1 MKRHIV
7 FPLDFDSRAYLLKE
21 PGEHWEESAK
31 KLHFENRAT
40 LIEEL
45 RVEFG
50 ELNFEQKLQNF
61 KDLGQSPLSIISHHN
76 ILYKQ
81 AQDAFIYGFYYP
93 ALTSACALG
102 ERVFNHLILD
112 LRDNYRSTSKYKEI
126 CKKQSFQDWG
136 STIKILADWGVFQH
150 PDIEPEFHKL
160 KEMRMRSIHFNPET
174 SKNLRSDALAALS
187 YVALIIHLQFGTAAG
202 QKWMIDGTKGA
213 FFIKKDAEQDPFI
226 AKYYLPQCPLVGP
239 YYAMNFNQEG
249 HWLFFDWNN
258 YDNREISDE
267 EFAKLFKDKTP
278 EQRAPTSVPVAAN
291 VHVHTIVR

>member
-7 FPLDFDSRAYLLKE
+7 IPYVFDTRANFLKE

-31 KLHFENRAT
+31 ILYLENQAKI
-40 LIEEL
+40 IEGL
-45 RVEFG
+45 RVELG

-61 KDLGQSPLSIISHHN
+61 KDLGPSPLSIISHHN

-112 LRDNYRSTSKYKEI
+112 LRSNYKSTSKYRKI
-126 CKKQSFQDWG
+126 CRKQSFQNWEY
-136 STIKILADWGVFQH
+136 TIKILADWGVFQH
-150 PDIEPEFHKL
+150 PDIKYKFDELRKL
-160 KEMRMRSIHFNPET
+160 RMCSIHFNHET
-174 SKNLRSDALAALS
+174 YKNLRSDALAALS
-187 YVALIIHLQFGTAAG
+187 YMALIINLQFGIAAG
-202 QKWMIDGTKGA
+202 QKWMIEGTKGA
-213 FFIKKDAEQDPFI
+213 FFIKKDAEQDPFM

-239 YYAMNFNQEG
+239 YYAMKFNQEG
-249 HWLFFDWNN
+249 HWLIFDWIN

-267 EFAKLFKDKTP
+267 EFVKLFKNKT
-278 EQRAPTSVPVAAN
+278 EQRASTSVPVAAN
-291 VHVHTIVR
+291 VHVRTIMR

>member
-21 PGEHWEESAK
+21 PEVHWQECVK
-31 KLHFENRAT
+31 KLHFENQAK

-45 RVEFG
+45 KAELG

-61 KDLGQSPLSIISHHN
+61 KDSGQSPFSIISHHN
-76 ILYKQ
+76 ILYIQ
-81 AQDAFIYGFYYP
+81 ARYAFIYGFYYP

-112 LRDNYRSTSKYKEI
+112 LRDNYRSTPIYKEI
-126 CKKQSFQDWG
+126 YRKRSFQDWG
-136 STIKILADWGVFQH
+136 DTIKILTDWGVFQH
-150 PDIEPEFHKL
+150 PGIEPEFHKL
-160 KEMRMRSIHFNPET
+160 KELRMRSIHFTPET
-174 SKNLRSDALAALS
+174 YKNLRSDALAALS

-202 QKWMIDGTKGA
+202 QKWMIEGTKGA

-239 YYAMNFNQEG
+239 YYAMYFNQEG
-249 HWLFFDWNN
+249 HWLIFDWIN

-267 EFAKLFKDKTP
+267 EFVKLFKDKTP
-278 EQRAPTSVPVAAN
+278 EQLASTSVPVAAN